1 MPSLARA
8 SGPAH
13 SVEVEVVVEGMVPV
27 DAVEVVVPVVG
38 DVVVV
43 GRERARR
50 REVYML
56 GGSFP
61 FIKLY

>member
-1 MPSLARA
+1 M
-8 SGPAH
+8 H
-13 SVEVEVVVEGMVPV
+13 VKVEVVVEGVVPV

-50 REVYML
+50 RESLYVGWL
-56 GGSFP
+56 FSFH
-61 FIKLY
+61 